1 MRVGLLSSTPSRV
14 PNGRAVWVRLTLEL
28 AHTLVASGDVLLGS
42 VQTLP
47 YELALW
53 GVLEAGGRAEVLLHS
68 PAALVRLL
76 EILPDSVDPLLLACH
91 PRLVPVLQA
100 PVGRAQQASWARLVR
115 AGPLELHPRVV
126 VHPLPLLSPGMRDQ
140 ELLARADR
148 VVAVRLRRGGS
159 LVPRLEARARAGQ
172 RVEVVSPQLY
182 QGELEA
188 GEPLVSSA
196 SACGNSVL
204 LSRSLPNVQVI
215 VPSLPPLPP
224 LRQALPIRAF
234 GGQLPLD
241 WAVSPLPGPTLT
253 HFTRACVGVWPGES
267 PRVCLQSL
275 LRGDE
280 GPRVAAATLR
290 RILEEGRLRASGVL
304 VRGASPVVCFTACEP
319 EALAR
324 QPRYRRHLLRW
335 DFEPFGLVFARE
347 VLESWGARPVQ
358 YLPARDFESIPS
370 EARSFFQKHEP
381 PQTDWQHEQEWR
393 LKGDLSLRS
402 IPVEAVRVL
411 NGPTSL
417 RPQL

>member
-1 MRVGLLSSTPSRV
+1 MRVGLLSSTPPRV
-14 PNGRAVWVRLTLEL
+14 PNGRAVWVRLTRML
-28 AHTLVASGDVLLGS
+28 AHALVESGDVLLGS

-53 GVLEAGGRAEVLLHS
+53 AVLDAGGRAEVLLHS
-68 PAALVRLL
+68 PASLVRLL
-76 EILPDSVDPLLLACH
+76 EILPETVEPLLLAH
-91 PRLVPVLQA
+91 NPLVLPVLQA
-100 PVGRAQQASWARLVR
+100 PVGRVQHTSWARLVR
-115 AGPLELHPRVV
+115 AGPFELHPRVV
-126 VHPLPLLSPGMRDQ
+126 VYPLPLSSPGMRDQ
-140 ELLARADR
+140 ALLARADR

-159 LVPRLEARARAGQ
+159 LLPRLEARARAGQ
-172 RVEVVSPQLY
+172 GVEVVSPQLY
-182 QGELEA
+182 AGELDGAEY
-188 GEPLVSSA
+188 LTSST
-196 SACGNSVL
+196 SACGNSIL
-204 LSRSLPNVQVI
+204 RSRGLPTVQEI
-215 VPSLPPLPP
+215 LPSLPPLPP
-224 LRQALPIRAF
+224 LRQVLPLRAF
-234 GGQLPLD
+234 GGQLPLE
-241 WAVSPLPGPTLT
+241 WAASPLPGPTLT

-267 PRVCLQSL
+267 PRACLQSL
-275 LRGDE
+275 MRGDE

-290 RILEEGRLRASGVL
+290 RILEEGRLRASGEL

-319 EALAR
+319 ETLAR

-393 LKGDLSLRS
+393 LKGDLSLSS

-417 RPQL
+417 RPLL